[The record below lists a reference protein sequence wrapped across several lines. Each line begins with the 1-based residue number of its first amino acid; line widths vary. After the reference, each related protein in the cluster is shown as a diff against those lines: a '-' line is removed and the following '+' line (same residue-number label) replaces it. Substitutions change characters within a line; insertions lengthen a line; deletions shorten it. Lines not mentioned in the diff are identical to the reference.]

1 MVFSEKFFNI
11 QQAQVKI
18 QCPLWDTSARGARGP
33 VDANI
38 LSFVDACNRVKFSLF
53 FTINL
58 SDKMSE

>member
-11 QQAQVKI
+11 LQAQVKI